1 MSICKSCALFRLC
14 ITFSYV
20 LMRLTFVYDPI
31 CVPLFA
37 FYDDSE
43 DIVPLSPG
51 TSSYVHLSA
60 CVSSTFH

>member
-1 MSICKSCALFRLC
+1 
-14 ITFSYV
+14 
-20 LMRLTFVYDPI
+20 MRLTFVYDPI

-60 CVSSTFH
+60 CVSSTFHWENWWQDKSCDYLWLV